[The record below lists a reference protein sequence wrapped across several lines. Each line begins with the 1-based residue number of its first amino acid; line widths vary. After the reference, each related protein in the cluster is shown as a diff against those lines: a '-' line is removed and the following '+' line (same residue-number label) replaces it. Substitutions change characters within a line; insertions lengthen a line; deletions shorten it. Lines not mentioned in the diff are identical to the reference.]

1 MKTLFQFLAITI
13 LLFSCK
19 QSDLDI
25 EKIHQELLTI
35 DTHIDIPIRL
45 TRDSTYNLLEM
56 HPQNK
61 GKTDFPR
68 MDLGG
73 LDAAFFIV
81 WTPQKE
87 RDEAGNKNAN
97 EQAHKILNVIKDRI
111 AKSSSSADMAYSS
124 DDILKINKL
133 NKHPILIGMENGYP
147 IGKDISQV
155 EHFYNLGIRY
165 LTLCHTR
172 DNDICDSSTDESED
186 EGLSDFGVDVVKE
199 LNRLGIIVDVSHIS
213 DSAFY
218 QVARVS
224 KTPVIATHSNVRA
237 LCNHPR
243 NMTDDMIKVL
253 AKNGGVIQINFVNE
267 YVKTPKEN
275 VERDSVITRIKK
287 QYSAPNTSD
296 AQKEVLSK
304 QWDEINV
311 KFPTEKATLND
322 VINHIDYVVN
332 LVGIDHVGIGSDFD
346 GGGAVTGI
354 EDASK
359 MGNITK
365 ELFNRGYSK
374 EDIQKIWSGNF
385 MRVFKQVEDFADN
398 SN

>member
-1 MKTLFQFLAITI
+1 MKNLLLVLLISI
-13 LLFSCK
+13 LIISCK
-19 QSDLDI
+19 QSDLDV
-25 EKIHQELLTI
+25 EKMHAELLTI

-45 TRDSTYNLLEM
+45 TRDSTYNLLEK

-73 LDAAFFIV
+73 LDAAFFVV
-81 WTPQKE
+81 WTAQKE
-87 RDEAGNKNAN
+87 RDEVGNKKAN
-97 EQAHKILNVIKDRI
+97 EKAHQILDVIKDRI
-111 AKSSSSADMAYSS
+111 NSSSEKAELAYSTK
-124 DDILKINKL
+124 DIINI
-133 NKHPILIGMENGYP
+133 NNIGKHPILIGMENGYP
-147 IGKDISQV
+147 IGNDILQV

-165 LTLCHTR
+165 LTLCHTK

-186 EGLSDFGVDVVKE
+186 EGLTEFGVKVVNE

-213 DSAFY
+213 DKAFY
-218 QVARVS
+218 DVIKHS
-224 KTPVIATHSNVRA
+224 KTPVIASHSNVRS
-237 LCNHPR
+237 LCSHPR
-243 NMTDDMIKVL
+243 NMTDDMIKLL
-253 AKNGGVIQINFVNE
+253 AKNGGVIHINFVNE
-267 YVKTPKEN
+267 YVITPKEN
-275 VERDSVITRIKK
+275 VERDSVTTRIKK
-287 QYSAPNTSD
+287 QYSNPNTSD

-332 LVGIDHVGIGSDFD
+332 LVGIEHVGIGSDFD
-346 GGGAVTGI
+346 GGGSVVGI

-359 MGNITK
+359 MSNITK

-385 MRVFKQVEDFADN
+385 MRVFKQVEDFAKN
-398 SN
+398 